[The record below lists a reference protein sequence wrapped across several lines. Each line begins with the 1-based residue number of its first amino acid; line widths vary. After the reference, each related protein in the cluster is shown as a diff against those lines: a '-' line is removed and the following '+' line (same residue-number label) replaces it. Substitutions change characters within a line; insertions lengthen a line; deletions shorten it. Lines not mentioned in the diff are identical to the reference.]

1 MLLVGCKYE
10 IRNNKTKNLIN
21 DDLNLSFSD
30 DNEFDDE
37 FDDESMINLMII
49 LMTNLMMNLLMKKMP
64 KDWIKSVNKF

>member
-37 FDDESMINLMII
+37 SMINLMII
-49 LMTNLMMNLLMKKMP
+49 LMINLMMNLVMKKMP
-64 KDWIKSVNKF
+64 KD